1 MGLVRSAKPVAINS
15 SALFWEDL
23 PAGLAGASGSSG
35 ELSALEELIARRS
48 TNISSHVKLTASLVE
63 ALSALLQRDGSKE
76 ERLAE
81 ALRSANEAASAC
93 TTTQPSCGAET
104 SSLWSPG
111 PNQFVALAQRCTL
124 TACEAASA
132 VVHCMSAKERW
143 EEAERLLSSTAKSA
157 KELLARCRSSSS
169 TSSDKEGNAGVA
181 VEMVPGITFGLGCCG
196 IPWLWALLH
205 DLLPILIPVVLWCC
219 SSLPKA
225 GGKKAKEGQ
234 EALHATR
241 VALKGLLGALQTSLT
256 EIEADLAAAQQ
267 SDGGA
272 LLTEPTPNSGSEE
285 VLKLTSVP
293 GFMAR
298 HQRVRGALLETHRR
312 HLATLREA
320 VTSRLTL
327 LRSQGTFK
335 P

>member
-1 MGLVRSAKPVAINS
+1 
-15 SALFWEDL
+15 
-23 PAGLAGASGSSG
+23 
-35 ELSALEELIARRS
+35 
-48 TNISSHVKLTASLVE
+48 VKFTASLVE

-81 ALRSANEAASAC
+81 ALRSANEAAAVF
-93 TTTQPSCGAET
+93 TMAQPSCGAAT
-104 SSLWSPG
+104 LSLWSPG
-111 PNQFVALAQRCTL
+111 PIQFMALAQRCTL
-124 TACEAASA
+124 KVCEAANS
-132 VVHCMSAKERW
+132 VVHCLSAKERW
-143 EEAERLLSSTAKSA
+143 EEAERLLSSAAKLA
-157 KELLARCRSSSS
+157 KELLGRCRSSSS
-169 TSSDKEGNAGVA
+169 TSSDKEGNAGA
-181 VEMVPGITFGLGCCG
+181 AAETVPGITFGLGCCG

-205 DLLPILIPVVLWCC
+205 DLLPILIPVVLWFC

-234 EALHATR
+234 EGLHATR
-241 VALKGLLGALQTSLT
+241 VALKGLLGELQTSLKD
-256 EIEADLAAAQQ
+256 IEADLATAQQ
-267 SDGGA
+267 SDGGT
-272 LLTEPTPNSGSEE
+272 LLTEPTPDSGSEE

-293 GFMAR
+293 GFMTR

-320 VTSRLTL
+320 VTSRLAL